1 MRHLKTGLVEFDPTR
16 ATPGYTLFTP
26 LGLTT
31 TYLIDMGG
39 DVVHEWQLEND
50 VGNYAYLLPN
60 GNLLAAIRILEGPKK
75 LPAKGGKIQE
85 LDWEGNI
92 VWEYVDPAQHHDF
105 RRCSNGNTIYAG
117 WELMPED
124 AQKRVRGG
132 ILGTEHEM
140 GIYCDYVREINPS
153 GETVW
158 EWRALIDQEI
168 ERYPIHPACRREEF
182 AHMNTVCP
190 LDNGDVIVNWRFNN
204 LMAIIDRNTKK
215 FKWEMVDWS
224 FGQHHDVQMLDNG
237 NILFFANGANTY
249 QYGPEVGSRAVEL
262 DPKTN
267 EIVWQYAGSPGYS
280 MFSWFISGVQR
291 LPSGNTLIC
300 EGLWGRFIE
309 VTPAGD
315 IVWEYVSPIFN
326 REHFKYKGGN
336 YIFRA
341 YRYAADSPEIAG
353 RLPSN
358 PA

>member
-1 MRHLKTGLVEFDPTR
+1 MRHLKTGLLEFDQSK
-16 ATPGYTLFTP
+16 ATAGYTLFTP

-31 TYLIDMGG
+31 TYLIDMHGE
-39 DVVHEWQLEND
+39 VVHEWQLEND

-60 GNLLAAIRILEGPKK
+60 GNLLAAIRTTEGPQK

-85 LDWEGNI
+85 LDWDGNV
-92 VWEYVDPAQHHDF
+92 VWEHVDHAQHHDF
-105 RRCSNGNTIYAG
+105 RRRANGNTIYAG
-117 WELMPED
+117 WELMPEE
-124 AQKRVRGG
+124 AHGRVRGG
-132 ILGTEHEM
+132 MPGTEHEM
-140 GIYCDYVREINPS
+140 GIYSDYLREVNPA
-153 GETVW
+153 GDMVW
-158 EWRALIDQEI
+158 EWRALVDQEI
-168 ERYPIHPACRREEF
+168 ERYPIHSTCRREEF

-204 LMAIIDRNTKK
+204 LMAIIDRDTKK
-215 FKWEMVDWS
+215 FKWELVDLS

-237 NILFFANGANTY
+237 NILFFANGADTY

-267 EIVWQYAGSPGYS
+267 EIVWQYGGSPGYT

-291 LPSGNTLIC
+291 LASGNTLIC
-300 EGLWGRFIE
+300 EGLWGRIIE
-309 VTPAGD
+309 VTPGGE

-326 REHFKYKGGN
+326 RDHFKYKDGN

-353 RLPSN
+353 RLPAN